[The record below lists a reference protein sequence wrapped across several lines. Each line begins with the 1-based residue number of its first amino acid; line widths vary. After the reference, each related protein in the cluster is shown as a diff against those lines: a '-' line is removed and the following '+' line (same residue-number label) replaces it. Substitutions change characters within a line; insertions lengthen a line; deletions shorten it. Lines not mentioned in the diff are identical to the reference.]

1 MSDARRILFE
11 HTETLTSAAPLSP
24 SQSSQQLDK
33 KQLLNEIR
41 KLTSEQVELA
51 TDVASAKQF
60 GAMQDQRLNPKQAEQ
75 AVTQNEEERA
85 QTEYEEA
92 EQHIDVSEVLQQDLE
107 SISLSFP
114 ETQTQK
120 KKSLLFRVKIITVAF
135 IMCTSLLGGVS
146 VYNAVELNN
155 LSQAVQTA
163 RQTDFQI
170 KLEKLILKIIG
181 ADGAQEKVESVI
193 DSHPAPLQDVAS
205 LTPPTNWWSKACNAI
220 SSFFGGGI
228 D

>member
-11 HTETLTSAAPLSP
+11 QTETLTSAAPPTPALRNN
-24 SQSSQQLDK
+24 QLDK

-41 KLTSEQVELA
+41 KLTTEQVEHQTNAMPFVQEQTLA
-51 TDVASAKQF
+51 EKESFEQLNTEQF
-60 GAMQDQRLNPKQAEQ
+60 A
-75 AVTQNEEERA
+75 NEEKEIA

-92 EQHIDVSEVLQQDLE
+92 EQHIDVSEALQQDMQN
-107 SISLSFP
+107 ISVAYP

-135 IMCTSLLGGVS
+135 ILCTSLLGGVS

-163 RQTDFQI
+163 RQTDFQV

-193 DSHPAPLQDVAS
+193 DSHPTPLQDVAS
-205 LTPPTNWWSKACNAI
+205 LSAPSNWWSKVCNAI